1 MVIMQIFLT
10 TTKALNNGRIKLG
23 RTCPHAVDSDPE
35 IDSDEINVSKILRT
49 EYVQR
54 VLGFLRILNF
64 TRINYNRLK
73 SPLFHIAGSTFA
85 LFMQ

>member
-1 MVIMQIFLT
+1 M
-10 TTKALNNGRIKLG
+10 
-23 RTCPHAVDSDPE
+23 DSDAE

-49 EYVQR
+49 EYVQK

-73 SPLFHIAGSTFA
+73 SPFFHIAGSTFA
-85 LFMQ
+85 LFM